1 MQSYPIRKR
10 NQKNIGSGGWQ
21 NIENGNNKETERRWL
36 KMEKIDMD
44 IKQATWKK
52 ISLLPSSFTSYF
64 DVRPLFKEIILRVE
78 WRTLKNTFAHVY
90 KSIFCFL
97 SELIYKEILDYQ
109 SKKEE
114 ESVQTG

>member
-44 IKQATWKK
+44 IKQAT
-52 ISLLPSSFTSYF
+52 
-64 DVRPLFKEIILRVE
+64 
-78 WRTLKNTFAHVY
+78 
-90 KSIFCFL
+90 
-97 SELIYKEILDYQ
+97 
-109 SKKEE
+109 
-114 ESVQTG
+114 